1 MAGQDGIIKLKGTLG
16 GITFYKTKDGYLAR
30 EKGGIDRKRMAND
43 PAFKRTRENGQE
55 FGTAGKYGKYLRN
68 AIRPIVQAAS
78 DKRLVSRMLKELMI
92 IIKTD
97 AINERGLRNPLAGD
111 LELLNGFEFNING
124 ALASSLYTPFSSD
137 LDRVTGLGEIVIPE
151 MVPSQMIA
159 APVGTTHFKFVA
171 AAAEVDFIQGNSNA
185 FYSSTQEMAWDNSNI
200 PITTLTNNLAANSP
214 LTLIQVLGIQFF
226 QQINNVFYPLN
237 NGMYN
242 ALAIVNIIKP

>member
-55 FGTAGKYGKYLRN
+55 FGTAGRFGKYLRN
-68 AIRPIVQAAS
+68 AIRPIVQAGS
-78 DKRLVSRMLKELMI
+78 DKRLVSRMLRDLMQ

-97 AINERGLRNPLAGD
+97 QINDRGMRNPLDGN
-111 LELLNGFEFNING
+111 LELLNGFEFNLNG
-124 ALASSLYTPFSSD
+124 ALASSLYTPFEAS
-137 LDRVTGLGEIVIPE
+137 LDRVSGEGEVVIPE
-151 MVPSQMIA
+151 LVPSQMIA
-159 APVGTTHFKFVA
+159 APNGTTHFKFVS
-171 AAAEVDFIQGNSNA
+171 AAAEVDFAQGNSKA
-185 FYSSTQEMAWDNSNI
+185 VYTSSQEMPWDNSSI
-200 PITTLTNNLAANSP
+200 PITTLTNAITANST
-214 LTLIQVLGIQFF
+214 LTILQVLGIQFF

-242 ALAIVNIIKP
+242 ALAIVNILKP